1 MILSLVDILVKIIDR
16 MILLVGEYLGRV
28 MVRIILLVGGYLG
41 QDNGQNDI
49 NCWWISW

>member
-1 MILSLVDILVKIIDR
+1 MVR

>member
-1 MILSLVDILVKIIDR
+1 MAKIMVR

-41 QDNGQNDI
+41 QDNGLL
-49 NCWWISW
+49 SSRS

>member
-1 MILSLVDILVKIIDR
+1 MDILAKIMVR